1 MEALKA
7 LKFLNFPEPYECADM
22 AYHSLFKAGI
32 SVLSED
38 DAEVSTLKDRD
49 LPHSES
55 TLIFFLA
62 ARPITRVNHNM
73 TQPDEWQTC

>member
-1 MEALKA
+1 MEQNSEDGCGNIWMEALKT

-38 DAEVSTLKDRD
+38 DAEVSTLKDRIYLIQN
-49 LPHSES
+49 LPSS
-55 TLIFFLA
+55 SSRL
-62 ARPITRVNHNM
+62 
-73 TQPDEWQTC
+73 PD